1 MIGVLEEASAWLL
14 PFLAILVLFVAT
26 DRKCRRR
33 RGVYREYR
41 RRARA
46 LRSIQ

>member
-1 MIGVLEEASAWLL
+1 MIDVLEEASAWLAPIL
-14 PFLAILVLFVAT
+14 LILVLFVLT

-33 RGVYREYR
+33 RLVYRGYR